1 MKLTRPSPPPKV
13 ARVVMLPPFLVALE
27 AKVIRAINHATTH
40 IVCAVL
46 LLILVYAGFA
56 LGIWQEML
64 SHL

>member
-1 MKLTRPSPPPKV
+1 
-13 ARVVMLPPFLVALE
+13 MLPPFLVALE

>member
-1 MKLTRPSPPPKV
+1 
-13 ARVVMLPPFLVALE
+13 MLPPFLVALE

-64 SHL
+64 SQL